1 MNIALWIIQALV
13 ALVFLLAGFGK
24 VSQPI
29 EKLQKNMGYIEDYP
43 AWFIRL
49 VGALEILGTVG
60 LILPAATRIATWLTP
75 AAGIGLVLIMIGAL
89 LVHVRRKE
97 ISGHLAIPVVLLLL
111 ALFIVIGRFALAP
124 IA

>member
-13 ALVFLLAGFGK
+13 ALVFVLAGFGK

-29 EKLQKNMGYIEDYP
+29 EKLKKSMGYIEDYP

-75 AAGIGLVLIMIGAL
+75 VAGIGLVLIMIGAL
-89 LVHVRRKE
+89 VVHVRRKE